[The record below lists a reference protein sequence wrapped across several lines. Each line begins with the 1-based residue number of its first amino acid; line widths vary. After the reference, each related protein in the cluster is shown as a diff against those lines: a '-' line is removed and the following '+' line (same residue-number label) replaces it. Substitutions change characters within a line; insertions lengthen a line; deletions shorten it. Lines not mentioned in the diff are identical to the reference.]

1 MIPGFFPVRHR
12 IACYSSCWVISSNIQ
27 ARKWRRAT
35 IPKKQPKA
43 KPATRVQYGALPY
56 RLDDGGSVEVL
67 LVTSRE
73 TKRWIIPKGWPIKGL
88 KPSEAAA
95 REAYE
100 EAGVRGRIAGRAF
113 GYYVYEKRLD
123 DRGTTVPCQVEVFPL
138 LVKRQSKD
146 WPESKQRTV
155 RWFSAAE
162 AAALVDNDHLHE
174 LIQEFGTRK
183 ASRH

>member
-1 MIPGFFPVRHR
+1 MSKR
-12 IACYSSCWVISSNIQ
+12 SS
-27 ARKWRRAT
+27 AA
-35 IPKKQPKA
+35 IPKKRSKA

-56 RLDDGGSVEVL
+56 RLDDDASVKVL

-113 GYYVYEKRLD
+113 GHYVYKKRLE

-146 WPESKQRTV
+146 WPESKQRTA

-162 AAALVDNDHLHE
+162 AAVLVDNDQLHS
-174 LIQEFGTRK
+174 LILEFETRK

>member
-1 MIPGFFPVRHR
+1 MPKRG
-12 IACYSSCWVISSNIQ
+12 S
-27 ARKWRRAT
+27 AT
-35 IPKKQPKA
+35 TKKRSKA

-56 RLDDGGSVEVL
+56 RLDDDASIRVL

-73 TKRWIIPKGWPIKGL
+73 TKRWIIPKGWPTKGL
-88 KPSEAAA
+88 KPAEAAA

-113 GYYVYEKRLD
+113 GHYVYEKRLD
-123 DRGTTVPCQVEVFPL
+123 NRGTTVPCQVEVFPL

-155 RWFSAAE
+155 RWFNAAE
-162 AAALVDNDHLHE
+162 AAAVVDNNHLHN
-174 LIQEFGTRK
+174 LIQEFKTRK
-183 ASRH
+183 TTSRRK

>member
-1 MIPGFFPVRHR
+1 VPKR
-12 IACYSSCWVISSNIQ
+12 SS
-27 ARKWRRAT
+27 AT
-35 IPKKQPKA
+35 AIKKRSKA

-56 RLDDGGSVEVL
+56 RLDDDASIKIL

-73 TKRWIIPKGWPIKGL
+73 TKRWIIPKGRPIKGL
-88 KPSEAAA
+88 KPPKAAA

-100 EAGVRGRIAGRAF
+100 EAGVRGRIAGRAL
-113 GYYVYEKRLD
+113 GHYVYEKRLE

-146 WPESKQRTV
+146 WPESKQRTA

-162 AAALVDNDHLHE
+162 AAALVDNDQLYN
-174 LIQEFGTRK
+174 LIREFERRK
-183 ASRH
+183 ASSH

>member
-1 MIPGFFPVRHR
+1 MPK
-12 IACYSSCWVISSNIQ
+12 SS
-27 ARKWRRAT
+27 AT
-35 IPKKQPKA
+35 TPKQRLKA

-56 RLDDGGSVEVL
+56 RLDHDASIRVL

-88 KPSEAAA
+88 KPSKAAA

-113 GYYVYEKRLD
+113 GHYVYEKWLE
-123 DRGTTVPCQVEVFPL
+123 DRRTPVPCQVEVFPL

-146 WPESKQRTV
+146 WPEAKQRTA
-155 RWFSAAE
+155 RWFSADE
-162 AAALVDNDHLHE
+162 AAALVDNDQLYN
-174 LIQEFGTRK
+174 LIRQFGNAQSLRHKDRK
-183 ASRH
+183 

>member
-1 MIPGFFPVRHR
+1 VPKR
-12 IACYSSCWVISSNIQ
+12 SS
-27 ARKWRRAT
+27 AT
-35 IPKKQPKA
+35 TKKRSKA

-56 RLDDGGSVEVL
+56 RLDDETSIKVL

-73 TKRWIIPKGWPIKGL
+73 TKRRIIPKGWPIKGL
-88 KPSEAAA
+88 KPPKAAA

-113 GYYVYEKRLD
+113 GHYVYEKRLE
-123 DRGTTVPCQVEVFPL
+123 DRGTTVLCQVEVFPL

-146 WPESKQRTV
+146 WPESKQRTA

-162 AAALVDNDHLHE
+162 AAALVNNDQLHN
-174 LIQEFGTRK
+174 LIREFETRK
-183 ASRH
+183 TSRH

>member
-1 MIPGFFPVRHR
+1 MPKR
-12 IACYSSCWVISSNIQ
+12 SSAI
-27 ARKWRRAT
+27 T
-35 IPKKQPKA
+35 KKRSKA

-56 RLDDGGSVEVL
+56 RLDEDASIKVL

-73 TKRWIIPKGWPIKGL
+73 TKRWIIPKGWHIKGL
-88 KPSEAAA
+88 KPHEAAE

-100 EAGVRGRIAGRAF
+100 EDGDLGRIAVRAF
-113 GYYVYEKRLD
+113 GHYVYEKRLE

-146 WPESKQRTV
+146 WPESKQRTA

-162 AAALVDNDHLHE
+162 AASLVDNDQLHN
-174 LIQEFGTRK
+174 LIQEFETRN
-183 ASRH
+183 ASRN

>member
-1 MIPGFFPVRHR
+1 VPKR
-12 IACYSSCWVISSNIQ
+12 SS
-27 ARKWRRAT
+27 AT
-35 IPKKQPKA
+35 IPKKRPKV

-56 RLDDGGSVEVL
+56 RLDDDASIKVL

-88 KPSEAAA
+88 KPSKAAA

-113 GYYVYEKRLD
+113 GHYVYEKRLE

-146 WPESKQRTV
+146 WPESKQRTA

-162 AAALVDNDHLHE
+162 AAALVDNDQLYN
-174 LIQEFGTRK
+174 LIREFETRK

>member
-1 MIPGFFPVRHR
+1 MPKR
-12 IACYSSCWVISSNIQ
+12 SS
-27 ARKWRRAT
+27 AT
-35 IPKKQPKA
+35 TKKRSKA

-56 RLDDGGSVEVL
+56 RLGDDDAIKVL

-88 KPSEAAA
+88 KPSKAAA

-113 GYYVYEKRLD
+113 GHYVCERRLED
-123 DRGTTVPCQVEVFPL
+123 SVTTVPCQVEVFPL

-146 WPESKQRTV
+146 WPESKQRT
-155 RWFSAAE
+155 RHWFPAVEAAE
-162 AAALVDNDHLHE
+162 LVDNDQLHNLIRE
-174 LIQEFGTRK
+174 LGTRK
-183 ASRH
+183 ASRHNNMK